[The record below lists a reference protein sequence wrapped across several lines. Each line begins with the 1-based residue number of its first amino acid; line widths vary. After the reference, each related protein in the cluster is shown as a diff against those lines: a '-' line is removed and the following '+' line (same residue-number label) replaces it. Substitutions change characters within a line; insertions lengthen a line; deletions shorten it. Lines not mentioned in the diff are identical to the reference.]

1 MQYILAISNE
11 RLCISNFHSV
21 VFSSVWSV
29 KPFVITLRHFIV
41 FLAEGCVT
49 NIGSNSVV
57 HFPFRRI
64 TFSTQQAKMC
74 PIN

>member
-11 RLCISNFHSV
+11 RLCTSNFHSV

-41 FLAEGCVT
+41 FLAEGCII

-57 HFPFRRI
+57 HFPFKGI
-64 TFSTQQAKMC
+64 TLGMHKAKMC
-74 PIN
+74 PVN